1 MFRKLIAPEM
11 AKLKIVKDED
21 NPDSGGGF
29 IEGYA
34 SVFGNLDHGRDIVE
48 KGAFRKT
55 LKERMPKGQVLLFD
69 SHRIYD
75 GTSAVIGKVEEAKE
89 DDHGL
94 WFKARF
100 SAVQLAQDIRTKV
113 QEGILDALSFGFD
126 VVKYSIDEN
135 EKVRSLKELKLY
147 EISVVP
153 WGMNPKALIA
163 AVKGL
168 NTEEE
173 TPWYETEQYKSLFVE
188 PTPEGEGEGEG
199 AGAGEPVVEE
209 PTAAELE
216 LFASMKAAAQG
227 MEFDKMLASMK
238 ALTR

>member
-1 MFRKLIAPEM
+1 MVRKLISPEL
-11 AKLKIVKDED
+11 AKLKVLKDDDEGT
-21 NPDSGGGF
+21 SGGGF

-34 SVFGNLDHGRDIVE
+34 SVFGNTDQGRDIVE

-55 LKERMPKGQVLLFD
+55 LKERMPKGEVLLFD

-75 GTSAVIGKVEEAKE
+75 GTSAVIGKVVEAKE

-94 WFKARF
+94 WFKAQF

-135 EKVRSLKELKLY
+135 EKVRRLQELKLF

-163 AVKGL
+163 TVKGL
-168 NTEEE
+168 NTEDE
-173 TPWYETEQYKSLFVE
+173 TPWFETDQYKSLFE
-188 PTPEGEGEGEG
+188 APDPALRGSPAGPTPE
-199 AGAGEPVVEE
+199 E
-209 PTAAELE
+209 PTEAELK
-216 LFASMKAAAQG
+216 LIQSFKSAAND
-227 MEFDKMLASMK
+227 MEFSKMLAEFK
-238 ALTR
+238 ELAP

>member
-1 MFRKLIAPEM
+1 MVRKLISPEL
-11 AKLKIVKDED
+11 AKLKVLKDDDEGT
-21 NPDSGGGF
+21 SGGGF

-34 SVFGNLDHGRDIVE
+34 SVFGNTDQGRDIVE
-48 KGAFRKT
+48 RGAFRKT
-55 LKERMPKGQVLLFD
+55 LKERMPKGEVLLFD

-75 GTSAVIGKVEEAKE
+75 GTSAVIGKVVEAKE

-94 WFKARF
+94 WFKAQF

-135 EKVRSLKELKLY
+135 EKVRRLQELKLF

-163 AVKGL
+163 TVKGL
-168 NTEEE
+168 NTEDE
-173 TPWYETEQYKSLFVE
+173 TPWFETDQYKSLFVDPKE
-188 PTPEGEGEGEG
+188 DAGDNEGGEED
-199 AGAGEPVVEE
+199 PVVAE
-209 PTAAELE
+209 PTADELE
-216 LFASMKAAAQG
+216 LFQSFKSASHD
-227 MEFDKMLASMK
+227 MEFSRMIAEMKELA
-238 ALTR
+238 T